1 MLQKIRELICM
12 GANMDYF
19 PKKDKE
25 YEKISI
31 LICKKSK
38 EKTELNINTLKSLF
52 DHWGKGSRDLS
63 ETTKNAVSDF
73 LGFDDWDDL
82 INNIDEIY
90 NISRKYN
97 RIIRRRNV
105 SILET
110 NENYTEI
117 KSLDKGKEFIV
128 RYTPDREIRLKVLGN
143 DRYKVLST
151 VNSDLRNGDEITIKS
166 FLLGFEFAAFDIWRQ
181 GKNLGHYIAASGH
194 VISEVRICKK

>member
-12 GANMDYF
+12 GANIDHF

>member
-1 MLQKIRELICM
+1 M
-12 GANMDYF
+12 GANMDHF

>member
-1 MLQKIRELICM
+1 M

-38 EKTELNINTLKSLF
+38 EKTKLNINTLKSLF

-82 INNIDEIY
+82 VNNIDEIY

-110 NENYTEI
+110 N
-117 KSLDKGKEFIV
+117 
-128 RYTPDREIRLKVLGN
+128 
-143 DRYKVLST
+143 
-151 VNSDLRNGDEITIKS
+151 
-166 FLLGFEFAAFDIWRQ
+166 LLGFEFAAFDIWRQ
-181 GKNLGHYIAASGH
+181 GKNLGHYIVASGH

>member
-1 MLQKIRELICM
+1 M
-12 GANMDYF
+12 GANMDHF

-82 INNIDEIY
+82 VNNIDEIY

-105 SILET
+105 SILD
-110 NENYTEI
+110 ENYTEI

-194 VISEVRICKK
+194 VISDVRICKK

>member
-1 MLQKIRELICM
+1 M
-12 GANMDYF
+12 GANMDHF

-82 INNIDEIY
+82 VNNIDEIY

-105 SILET
+105 SILD
-110 NENYTEI
+110 ENYTEI

-128 RYTPDREIRLKVLGN
+128 RYTLDREIRLKVLGN

-194 VISEVRICKK
+194 VISDVRICKK

>member
-1 MLQKIRELICM
+1 M
-12 GANMDYF
+12 GANIDHF